1 MAVQV
6 SKKILFE
13 ITCIRKAAISTFLGV
28 CACTLCF
35 PAVDNGGA
43 LCTHLSSPVDGRSR
57 GLRYENPAMVNVA
70 DKAAVEVG
78 YGGARM
84 VQWSSGG
91 GGGGGSYSGLLK
103 SKGDGGTSSVTTV
116 ADEKAVVL
124 VWEWDSGP
132 APAPA
137 CEMIRWVMQGG
148 SVRERCGVRRRR

>member
-13 ITCIRKAAISTFLGV
+13 ITCITNAAISTFLEVGT
-28 CACTLCF
+28 CTLWF
-35 PAVDNGGA
+35 PAVDHVGA
-43 LCTHLSSPVDGRSR
+43 HLSSPVDGRSR
-57 GLRYENPAMVNVA
+57 GLRYENPAMVTVA

-84 VQWSSGG
+84 VQWSSVGV
-91 GGGGGSYSGLLK
+91 GGGGSYSGLLK